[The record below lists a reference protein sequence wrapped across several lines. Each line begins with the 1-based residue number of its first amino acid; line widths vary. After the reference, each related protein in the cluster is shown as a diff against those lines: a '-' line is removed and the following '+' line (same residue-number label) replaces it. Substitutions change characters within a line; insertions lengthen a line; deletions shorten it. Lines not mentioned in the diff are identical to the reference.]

1 MKRLI
6 PVIVVCMLGGVAGAV
21 AAAMWVNSGTQA
33 EAQAV
38 ATHAAA
44 DSNVAAHPDTS
55 AHDSSGLAAA
65 TATDSGAPAS
75 EHATGQASTDSLAPA
90 DAMPPVATGALVP
103 DGRAATLPAAGVAD
117 TAADARV
124 RRLGKLFGQ
133 MPAKDAA
140 RVLVAMTDADVAAIL
155 AHVPD
160 RAASKILAALPPQ
173 QAAAVAG
180 WTMPALAV
188 PTPRP

>member
-6 PVIVVCMLGGVAGAV
+6 PVIVVCMLGGGAGAV
-21 AAAMWVNSGTQA
+21 AAAMWVNSGTRA

-44 DSNVAAHPDTS
+44 DANVAAHSDTS
-55 AHDSSGLAAA
+55 AHDSGLAAA

-90 DAMPPVATGALVP
+90 DAMPPVTTGALVP
-103 DGRAATLPAAGVAD
+103 EGRAATPPAAGVAD